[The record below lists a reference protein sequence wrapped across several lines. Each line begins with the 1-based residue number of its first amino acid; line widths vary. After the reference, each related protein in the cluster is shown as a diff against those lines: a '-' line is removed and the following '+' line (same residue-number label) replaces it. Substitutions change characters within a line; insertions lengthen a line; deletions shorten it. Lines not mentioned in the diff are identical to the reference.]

1 MKNQIELDTLIEE
14 VNERFGVDVRQKTRK
29 RNVVYPKKVF
39 CHLARKATLHSL
51 ADIGKKLNI
60 QHDNAYLHINTVDSV
75 YDSHKLIY
83 NSIIDDYS
91 LNVPKF
97 EFEEKKELE
106 MPNQD
111 LVKVAVEKLN
121 TLDREKLQDFIE
133 YRLNPYLKLNS

>member
-14 VNERFGVDVRQKTRK
+14 VNDRFGVDVRQKTRK

-83 NSIIDDYS
+83 NSIVDDYN

-121 TLDREKLQDFIE
+121 TLDGCISQNHIYPRILHIN
-133 YRLNPYLKLNS
+133 LLS